1 MEAVRKPRLR
11 VGVFTDKAHQS
22 RWIEEALAKAGAS
35 SFAELALVAVR
46 PTPAPSQVPLLW
58 RAYRRA
64 DRALFGSGSD
74 WSGKRDLQLLVPRE
88 RRVLLGADARA
99 WRAQVA
105 DARLDVAF
113 AVGDVD
119 VAALDGLA
127 RYGVW
132 RFCFGESHDTCDA
145 LAGMREA
152 VDGAS
157 VVASGIRIHLGG
169 GKPDRIAHPSWA
181 RAFPFSVT
189 RGRDAVF
196 AKSAEIVA
204 RALRDLQQGG
214 SKWIEYGTEPA
225 GAAPVAAFPPVDA
238 LVRDISRLGARV
250 ARRATERALT
260 LDQWSIAYRF
270 GGDPKFDGALDGFF
284 RLEPPKGWYWA
295 DPFPIQVD
303 GRNFIFFEEL
313 PLGAKKA
320 HISVV
325 EVDREG
331 NATKPVKV
339 LERDYHLSYPFLV
352 EEGGE
357 LYMIPE
363 TGANNTVEIYRCVEF
378 PYQWKFERV
387 LVEGLFCVDA
397 TVHREGD
404 RWWMFANAAASGEEI
419 NDELHLFS
427 ADRLLGEWTPHKRNP
442 VKSDVRS
449 SRPAGRLFWDGN
461 RLFRPGQ
468 ICTPLYGSGIALHRV
483 TRLNHEEYSEVEEGR
498 IVPKDAR
505 TLGIHT
511 LNRAGDLMVTDAFER
526 RPRF

>member
-1 MEAVRKPRLR
+1 MEAVKKPRLR

-22 RWIEEALAKAGAS
+22 RWIAEALAKAGAGS
-35 SFAELALVAVR
+35 SAEIALVAVR
-46 PTPAPSQVPLLW
+46 PAPSRSQVPLLW

-64 DRALFGSGSD
+64 DRALFGSSSD
-74 WSGKRDLQLLVPRE
+74 WSRQRDLQLLVSRE
-88 RRVLLGADARA
+88 RRVELAQDERA
-99 WRAQVA
+99 WRARVA

-119 VAALDGLA
+119 DAMLEGVA
-127 RYGVW
+127 RYGAW
-132 RFCFGESHDTCDA
+132 RFCFGESHHTCDA
-145 LAGMREA
+145 LAGMRA
-152 VDGAS
+152 TVDGAN
-157 VVASGIRIHLGG
+157 VVASGIRIHLGN
-169 GKPDRIAHPSWA
+169 GKPDRIAHRSWA
-181 RAFPFSVT
+181 RTFPFSVT

-196 AKSAEIVA
+196 AKSAEILA

-214 SKWIEYGTEPA
+214 MKWIEFGTEPA
-225 GAAPVAAFPPVDA
+225 AAAPAPAFPSVDA
-238 LVRDISRLGARV
+238 LVRDISTLGARV
-250 ARRATERALT
+250 ARRATERALM
-260 LDQWSIAYRF
+260 LDTWSIAYRF
-270 GGDPKFDGALDGFF
+270 GGDGKFDGALDGFF

-295 DPFPIQVD
+295 DPFPIQVE
-303 GRNFIFFEEL
+303 GRNYIFFEEL
-313 PLGAKKA
+313 PLGATKA

-325 EVDREG
+325 EVDRDG
-331 NATKPVKV
+331 RASQPVKV

-352 EEGGE
+352 EEGGV

-363 TGANNTVEIYRCVEF
+363 TGANNTVEIYRCEQF
-378 PYQWKFERV
+378 PYRWKFERV

-397 TVHREGD
+397 TVHKEGD
-404 RWWMFANAAASGEEI
+404 RWWMFANAASSGEEI

-427 ADRLLGEWTPHKRNP
+427 AEKLLGEWKPHPKNP

-483 TRLNHEEYSEVEEGR
+483 TRLNHDEYCEVEESR

-511 LNRAGDLMVTDAFER
+511 LNRAGDLTVTDAFER